1 MLDPADGPAAPA
13 PFRPRLMWLLTG
25 PFVGAVAGAV
35 VAFAIL
41 LPVFLLDGS
50 RPPGPLAALASVWSA
65 LSVSLAFG
73 GLCGAA
79 VGFVAGLP
87 LIVLVGRHLPRRV
100 ARRRAFVLGVLLSP
114 VAMTVVFWLLSG
126 ALLVDPAF
134 RDTDAAEL
142 LPLLA
147 ASLLGGSLAA
157 WVAPAGLPR
166 PPS

>member
-1 MLDPADGPAAPA
+1 MPA

-25 PFVGAVAGAV
+25 PLIGAVAGAV

-41 LPVFLLDGS
+41 LPAFLLDGS
-50 RPPGPLAALASVWSA
+50 RPPGPFAALASVGSA
-65 LSVSLAFG
+65 LLASLAFG

-79 VGFVAGLP
+79 VGFLAGLP

-114 VAMTVVFWLLSG
+114 VAMTAVFWMLSG
-126 ALLVDPAF
+126 ELLLDTAF
-134 RDTDAAEL
+134 RDTDAGEL
-142 LPLLA
+142 LPVLA